1 MCLLSTLKDMKPVQS
16 QAKAPKMADRL
27 FKSTKTTTIPHLTAL
42 RKTLGYDNP
51 GQQEDIAFKRAI
63 KEQLGAFVSS
73 GDKISGYKLTKW
85 TNPSHQRGLLEI
97 TKDFLDNKGNG
108 PLFWP
113 DRHSSTDTRP
123 LEYSKDSKKIRC
135 LMIKVF
141 WRAAREYKRYKVS
154 TPTIPQV
161 PSQPIQDSKTLPE
174 DTSKVNNTHPRVA
187 DKVHDPR
194 GNSVDD
200 PIDLE
205 TMTSSTSIPG
215 PSKDIDPFLS
225 FEFTLFTPR
234 SAELPDEMSG
244 SDPSQSSLLP
254 PDVLSDILDCRPLE
268 LANSSQTVQPAN
280 MHGTDLYDGPQSPPV
295 TQTAQTNGKRP
306 AETNHND
313 NNHQAKIPRQDPSV
327 SERQSSN
334 ASKAGRKTKSVV
346 PQATRVLDRAR
357 RKTVHPN
364 GATEEEMQ
372 ALDKSPTPSS
382 PECVRHEN
390 RDQQA
395 KDKAGGPS
403 SKTPAPRHGNASGL
417 RGDGQRQPSIE
428 DRRAGAA
435 LSAERQ
441 TAVAAAAATITTAAT
456 NAARVVEQQPSVTAV
471 LSARAQGKQP
481 ALTETQTTSTQAG
494 SSRRREILEA
504 STSRLEVNGTR
515 TENNPPL
522 PETSTAQPVD
532 HIEFNEEEKA
542 AVDAS
547 QITYRHK
554 TTRANSHVTWKPS
567 SMIFHMSLADIAREI
582 GMVGSRR
589 LYFNFR
595 GRLGNVPD
603 DFASGDEERFTN
615 FMYECL
621 RNVTDQYLSPAAR
634 RQGLRY
640 QLYISDAPIRMFDG

>member
-1 MCLLSTLKDMKPVQS
+1 
-16 QAKAPKMADRL
+16 MADRL

-63 KEQLGAFVSS
+63 KEQLGTFVSS

-85 TNPSHQRGLLEI
+85 TSPSHQRGLLEI

-161 PSQPIQDSKTLPE
+161 PSQPSKATETLPE
-174 DTSKVNNTHPRVA
+174 ATSKVNNTHPRVV

-205 TMTSSTSIPG
+205 TMTSSTSVPG
-215 PSKDIDPFLS
+215 PSKDIDHFLS
-225 FEFTLFTPR
+225 FEFTLFAAR
-234 SAELPDEMSG
+234 SAELADEMSG
-244 SDPSQSSLLP
+244 SDPSQSSVLP

-268 LANSSQTVQPAN
+268 PPNSSQTVQPAN
-280 MHGTDLYDGPQSPPV
+280 MHGTDLYDGPESSPV

-334 ASKAGRKTKSVV
+334 ASKAGRKTKSVA

-382 PECVRHEN
+382 PECVRHAN
-390 RDQQA
+390 QDQQA

-403 SKTPAPRHGNASGL
+403 SKTPAPRHGIAS
-417 RGDGQRQPSIE
+417 GQRQPSIE

-441 TAVAAAAATITTAAT
+441 TAAAAAAATITTAAT
-456 NAARVVEQQPSVTAV
+456 NAAPVVEQQPSVTAG

-481 ALTETQTTSTQAG
+481 ALPETQTTATQAG
-494 SSRRREILEA
+494 SSRERELLEA
-504 STSRLEVNGTR
+504 PTSRPEVNSTR
-515 TENNPPL
+515 TENNLPP
-522 PETSTAQPVD
+522 PETSTAQSVGT
-532 HIEFNEEEKA
+532 IEFNEEEQA

-547 QITYRHK
+547 RITYRHK
-554 TTRANSHVTWKPS
+554 ITRANSYVTWKPS
-567 SMIFHMSLADIAREI
+567 SMIFHMSLADIAREL
-582 GMVGSRR
+582 GVVGSRR

-603 DFASGDEERFTN
+603 DFASSDEERFTS

-640 QLYISDAPIRMFDG
+640 YQLYISDAPIRISEG